1 MTYKLLD
8 DEPQAKPKQKGY
20 VVLDD
25 YDPTEGMSGAEKAL
39 AGGGKAAVDLWR
51 GIKQIAGIGDQEALQ
66 REIDESKRLDAP
78 LMNTGAGLAGNIGM
92 NFAMTAVPGGAAVK
106 VMQMIPGV
114 ARALQ
119 AIQAARPFVSAV
131 VPGAAS
137 GAAVAALD
145 PVETGGSRETNA
157 ALGAAGGALGGAVA
171 RGAAKVLGGKAA
183 SESDALLREGV
194 RLTPG
199 QAIGG
204 AAKRVEDAATSIP
217 IVGDAIRGAQK
228 RGMEDFNRAALN
240 RALAPIAEKL
250 EKGQPVGRDALELVE
265 NKIGHAYDK
274 VLGKIKLVKLDNDF
288 TDEVGKV
295 VDMVTTDLP
304 EATAKQFEKILEGKV
319 FSKVTPAG
327 TISAD
332 TMKIMESELGRLAR
346 ANASTPDVDRRQLS
360 AAIREV
366 QSSLRRAVE
375 RSAPQHADELKSVN
389 EAFANF
395 VRVQRAASSVA
406 AEHGVFTPAQLLNA
420 VKAGDSSV
428 RKGKFARGD
437 ALMQDLAENAKA
449 TLGSKVPD
457 SGTATRLLASAGLLT
472 GGGAMLDV
480 DPMTMA
486 GAGALALPYTRP
498 GRAATLAILAK
509 RPEMMRELAQVFER
523 GAPYAGIAGGYLGL
537 PSAQ

>member
-25 YDPTEGMSGAEKAL
+25 YDPTEGMSGVEKAL

-51 GIKQIAGIGDQEALQ
+51 GIKQIAGVGDQEALQ

-204 AAKRVEDAATSIP
+204 AAKRLEDAATSIP
-217 IVGDAIRGAQK
+217 LVGDAIKSAQ
-228 RGMEDFNRAALN
+228 RRAVEDFNRAAMN
-240 RALAPIAEKL
+240 RVLAPLAEKL
-250 EKGQPVGRDALELVE
+250 DKGQPIGREALEVVE

-274 VLGKIKLVKLDNDF
+274 VLGKIKKVDLDNQF
-288 TDEVGKV
+288 VDEVGKIS
-295 VDMVTTDLP
+295 DMVSSLP
-304 EATAKQFEKILEGKV
+304 DDIAKQFDKIVTRSVLDKA
-319 FSKVTPAG
+319 TPAG
-327 TISAD
+327 TMSAD
-332 TMKIMESELGRLAR
+332 TMKIVESELGRMAR
-346 ANASTPDVDRRQLS
+346 GLRGSQDFEKRQLGD
-360 AAIREV
+360 AIREV
-366 QSSLRRAVE
+366 QASLRSAVE
-375 RSAPQHADELKSVN
+375 RSAPQHADELKAVN
-389 EAFANF
+389 EAFAKF
-395 VRVQRAASSVA
+395 VRVQKASSSVA
-406 AEHGVFTPAQLLNA
+406 AENGVFSPAQLLSA
-420 VKAGDSSV
+420 VKASDQSV
-428 RKGKFARGD
+428 RKGAFARGD
-437 ALMQDLAENAKA
+437 ALMQGFAENAKSV
-449 TLGSKVPD
+449 LGGKLPD
-457 SGTATRLLASAGLLT
+457 SGTATRLLAGAGAI
-472 GGGAMLDV
+472 GGAGALFDV
-480 DPMTMA
+480 DPMTAA
-486 GAGALALPYTRP
+486 GVGALALPYTRP